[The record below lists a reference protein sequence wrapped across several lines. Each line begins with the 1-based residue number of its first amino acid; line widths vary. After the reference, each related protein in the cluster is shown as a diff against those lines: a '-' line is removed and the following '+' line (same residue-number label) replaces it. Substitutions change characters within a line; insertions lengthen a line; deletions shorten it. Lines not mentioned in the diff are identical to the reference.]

1 MRSAARL
8 GLRALSFMRL
18 AVLSIAIALTVP
30 ISGGPAVAAERGLVT
45 GRVVN
50 ETTGRPAT
58 GARVTLSGADEDGS
72 ARVRKRVTVDDDGRY
87 RFEGLPAGSDWL
99 FVIDAEFDGGL
110 FPGRAFAFPRDEKP
124 ELQTTIKVWNTTSDP
139 NSVLITRDAMFVL
152 PAEEGIG
159 VVESVNILNQTRF
172 AYVGRGE
179 KSTFGF
185 GLPPGAAEVAIQD
198 ASVDVPE
205 LVETDFGFGI
215 TVAIPPGETDLTYSF
230 RIPENDATYVLSK
243 TALYPTTDLLV
254 FVDAPLE
261 LAGDRLKESGTVT
274 VEGKRYRRW
283 IVPGI
288 VEAGDTL
295 LIQAE
300 ARASM
305 SWLPFSIGAV
315 AIVGVIGLAYAF
327 ARRRGHEPRPAPPES
342 RVNLIE
348 AIASLDVAY
357 ENGSMAKERYEA
369 ERARLKSLLVETE
382 KA

>member
-1 MRSAARL
+1 MRGAARL
-8 GLRALSFMRL
+8 GDRALPVMRIAL
-18 AVLSIAIALTVP
+18 LGIAIALTVP
-30 ISGGPAVAAERGLVT
+30 IWGGPAVAAERGLVT

-50 ETTGRPAT
+50 ETTGRPAAGT
-58 GARVTLSGADEDGS
+58 KVTLSGADEDGS
-72 ARVRKRVTVDDDGRY
+72 ARIRKRVTADEDGRY
-87 RFEGLPAGSDWL
+87 RFGDLPTGSDWL
-99 FVIDAEFDGGL
+99 FVIDAEFDGGQ
-110 FPGRAFAFPRDEKP
+110 FPGRPFAFPRGETP
-124 ELQTTIKVWNTTSDP
+124 ELQTTLKVWNTTSDP

-152 PAEEGIG
+152 PADDGIG
-159 VVESVNILNQTRF
+159 IVESVSVLNQTRL

-179 KSTFGF
+179 KTTFGF
-185 GLPPGAAEVAIQD
+185 GLPPGATEVAIQD
-198 ASVDVPE
+198 ASVDIPE

-243 TALYPTTDLLV
+243 TSLYPTTDLLV
-254 FVDAPLE
+254 FVDDPLE
-261 LAGDRLKESGTVT
+261 LAGDRLKESGTVN

-288 VEAGDTL
+288 VEAGDTI

-315 AIVGVIGLAYAF
+315 ALVGVIALASGF
-327 ARRRGHEPRPAPPES
+327 ARRRSRKPQPEPAES
-342 RVNLIE
+342 RVDLIE

-357 ENGSMAKERYEA
+357 ENGSVAKERYEA
-369 ERARLKSLLVETE
+369 ERERLKSLLVEME
-382 KA
+382 QA